1 MMWESHTRAAAVS
14 LIAGLMAITAS
25 EAPASAA
32 DIDQWALCMGGGSPA
47 KAIEACSV
55 IIDSGRELPDSLP
68 YAYVYR
74 GKAYLELNQ
83 DDLALADYTAA
94 LKVDPPLAHAHYG
107 LGQIYKKRQD
117 WARAVIEFATAAGSA
132 SEDADIDA
140 FTADAEGTFRAD
152 SLAEY
157 GYAMSKSGKLGQA
170 LADFDE
176 ASKLCPTC
184 STPYRDKAL
193 VLDALHKNAEAAAAA
208 DRAIALNPRSA
219 GAFLV
224 RGVLKAHAGRHDQA
238 IADYDEALRLD
249 PDLEL
254 ARKARDAAVK
264 RGSSPTEER
273 ESRSIAEVPAAPAL
287 DGAALTNLFTA
298 KTWEAR
304 EGPWLATL
312 EFRGDGTFRQHSK
325 DTSTGSTLE
334 VNWDGVWGISQDKL
348 CIDSN
353 VVLCF
358 TGHQAGGNIVLA
370 RTDPAAGAE
379 VVEYSGAADSLKD
392 LSNDT
397 VAASMPE
404 IPVEEVLLRGAPAH
418 AKDPKTVL
426 YYIHGF
432 DGHARNHSP
441 LPEYFVSE
449 IQKSRGWDVI
459 DGNYPRS
466 GVTEIMRS
474 GGSNYAAAAFV
485 ARRLKELKAQGY
497 QRIYVGGQSW
507 GGWTSLALA
516 MMPGLPLDG
525 VVLVVPAAGGWRA
538 TGPDRNDPS
547 YVNNKIFFEQMIGR
561 VHYPT
566 VAVFFHLE
574 GQNKPDERG
583 SVAAETLARHGVPNL
598 IIDHP
603 PGFTGHGSAWFPVFD
618 YEYGACIADFL
629 AAPKTDKC
637 PLRRIP
643 MSTGDFRAILLEKQ
657 LAGRPTKA
665 ATLPDL
671 EGRRFA
677 VYPDGDLHKVVSP
690 DKTEV
695 RGYGIGDSVLSSSFH
710 GNVYC
715 VRARVKYN
723 QPETTDEVC
732 AKLLWY
738 SNHEILAIDPQSGN
752 ILQWWVEHP

>member
-1 MMWESHTRAAAVS
+1 MVS
-14 LIAGLMAITAS
+14 LHGWRG
-25 EAPASAA
+25 PAR
-32 DIDQWALCMGGGSPA
+32 
-47 KAIEACSV
+47 AIETCSA
-55 IIDSGRELPDSLP
+55 IIDPGRELPDSLP

-74 GKAYLELNQ
+74 GKAHLELNQ

-94 LKVDPPLAHAHYG
+94 LKFDPPLAHAHYG

-117 WARAVIEFATAAGSA
+117 WAHAVIEFATAAGSV

-140 FTADAEGTFRAD
+140 FTADAEGTFRSD

-157 GYAMSKSGKLGQA
+157 GYAMYKSGNLGQA
-170 LADFDE
+170 LADFEE

-193 VLDALHKNAEAAAAA
+193 VLDALHRNAEAAAAA
-208 DRAIALNPRSA
+208 GRAIALNPRSA

-264 RGSSPTEER
+264 RGGIQPDEPGSGTM
-273 ESRSIAEVPAAPAL
+273 AKALAAPAL
-287 DGAALTNLFTA
+287 EGAALTNLFTA
-298 KTWEAR
+298 KIWEAR

-325 DTSTGSTLE
+325 DTSIGSALE
-334 VNWDGVWGISQDKL
+334 VTWDGVWGVSQDKL

-358 TGHQAGGNIVLA
+358 AGHQAGGDIVLA
-370 RTDPAAGAE
+370 RTDPAAGADA
-379 VVEYSGAADSLKD
+379 VEYFGAANSLKD
-392 LSNDT
+392 LSADG
-397 VAASMPE
+397 VSASTPE
-404 IPVEEVLLRGAPAH
+404 IPVEEVLLRGAPAK
-418 AKDPKTVL
+418 AQGPKTLL

-474 GGSNYAAAAFV
+474 GGSNYAAAAYV
-485 ARRLKELKAQGY
+485 ARRLRELKAQGY

-516 MMPGLPLDG
+516 MMPGLPVDG
-525 VVLVVPAAGGWRA
+525 IVLVVPAAGGWRA

-574 GQNKPDERG
+574 GHNKPDERG
-583 SVAAETLARHGVPNL
+583 AVAAETLTRHGVPNL

-629 AAPKTDKC
+629 MAPKTGKC

-643 MSTGDFRAILLEKQ
+643 MSTGDFRGILLEKQ
-657 LAGRPTKA
+657 LAGRPTKD
-665 ATLPDL
+665 ATLADL

-677 VYPDGDLHKVVSP
+677 VYPDGDLRKVVSP

-732 AKLLWY
+732 AKMLWW
-738 SNHEILAIDPQSGN
+738 SNHEILATDPQTGSV
-752 ILQWWVEHP
+752 LQWWVEHP